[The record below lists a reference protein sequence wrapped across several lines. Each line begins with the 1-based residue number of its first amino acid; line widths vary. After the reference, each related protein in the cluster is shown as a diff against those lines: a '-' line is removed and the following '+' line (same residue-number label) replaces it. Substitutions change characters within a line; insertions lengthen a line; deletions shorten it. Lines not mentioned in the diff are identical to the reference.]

1 MRTAASENLNQSQM
15 MARLGATFS
24 ALIHEQIDLVR
35 RSLDE
40 EQADEPCELRAV
52 AELSVRLV
60 ERSAEWLHVGE
71 LASLALEIREAMA
84 QLDQLRPTARQTL
97 IAQCRT
103 ALDAEEKLAN
113 RLRSEGFS
121 ALVERA
127 EQVAEAIDRLRANL
141 SHARSEAREMI
152 DSATPDVGAQENL
165 LALSLEI
172 KNALVHQNERIGA
185 MHELVDGAIRTSQ
198 AALGE
203 WETIAK
209 QVERERMTGHAASAP
224 ETLPEGRALAIHQR
238 MQDVAAGLQTLAQ
251 EVAQLLGLQYSLERR
266 ARDLDEHLLWE
277 FLDPLERYVDE
288 FYAAVSRHDGSRPIR
303 LAVQTGGVGFD
314 PEVGSILLP
323 LLRRLLQGAEPRP
336 VAGPDGRG
344 ATAGDTVLRLTAAR
358 EGLEARMELEGDV
371 DFDGESL
378 RLLGNALE
386 SLGGFST
393 LRRGEGGAAQLRLQ
407 FPMARTLRSFLIV
420 EAAGQRLALPWSAV
434 ERIHASSEDLPRG
447 GAAGGPAH
455 RLAVLFGG
463 EEETPGD
470 PTADDTLPRAVLRCG
485 SGSAVVSFDRI
496 VWRENARLR
505 PLPRRLYPVEAV
517 LGGILGQDNSITL
530 VLHPAA
536 LLRRAGAWR
545 EAAAGK
551 P

>member
-24 ALIHEQIDLVR
+24 ALIHEQIDIVR

-40 EQADEPCELRAV
+40 ERNDESGELRPV

-84 QLDQLRPTARQTL
+84 QLGQLRPAARQAM
-97 IAQCRT
+97 IAQCRV
-103 ALDAEEKLAN
+103 ALEAEEKVAN

-121 ALVERA
+121 ALVEHA
-127 EQVAEAIDRLRANL
+127 EQVTEAIDRLRANL
-141 SHARSEAREMI
+141 SQARSEAREMI
-152 DSATPDVGAQENL
+152 DSTTPDVGAQENL
-165 LALSLEI
+165 LALSFEI
-172 KNALVHQNERIGA
+172 KSALVHQNERIGA
-185 MHELVDGAIRTSQ
+185 MNELVDAAIRSSQ
-198 AALGE
+198 LALGE

-209 QVERERMTGHAASAP
+209 VVERERMAGRAVGPAEA
-224 ETLPEGRALAIHQR
+224 LPEGRALAIHQR
-238 MQDVAAGLQTLAQ
+238 MQDLASGLQNLAQ
-251 EVAQLLGLQYSLERR
+251 EVAQLCGLQYSLERR

-277 FLDPLERYVDE
+277 FLDPLERYVDD
-288 FYAAVSRHDGSRPIR
+288 FYAAVARNDGRPVR

-314 PEVGSILLP
+314 PEVGPILLP
-323 LLRRLLQGAEPRP
+323 LIRRLLHGAEPL
-336 VAGPDGRG
+336 PDTGG
-344 ATAGDTVLRLTAAR
+344 EADLRLTAAR
-358 EGLEARMELEGDV
+358 EGLEARMEIEGRV
-371 DFDGESL
+371 VLDGEAL
-378 RLLGNALE
+378 RLLEGALE

-393 LRRGEGGAAQLRLQ
+393 LRVGAAGAVQLRLQ

-434 ERIHASSEDLPRG
+434 ERIHASSQDLPWG
-447 GAAGGPAH
+447 SAGGGPAH
-455 RLAVLFGG
+455 PLAVLFGG
-463 EEETPGD
+463 AAEAQGD
-470 PTADDTLPRAVLRCG
+470 PTSDDTLPRAVLRCG
-485 SGSAVVSFDRI
+485 GGAAIVSFDRI

-505 PLPRRLYPVEAV
+505 PLPRRLHPIEEV
-517 LGGILGQDNSITL
+517 LGGIVGPDNSITL

-536 LLRRAGAWR
+536 LLRRAGAR
-545 EAAAGK
+545 HGAEAGT